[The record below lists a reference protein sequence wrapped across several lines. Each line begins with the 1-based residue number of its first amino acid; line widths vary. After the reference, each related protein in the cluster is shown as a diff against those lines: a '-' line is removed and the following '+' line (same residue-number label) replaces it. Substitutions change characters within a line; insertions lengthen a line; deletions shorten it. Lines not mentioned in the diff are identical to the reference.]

1 MKYLQWQNNNKIYLF
16 VSIIGNKIINIIK
29 NNYGNKN
36 NTKIYL
42 FVSII
47 GNKILSKN
55 KIIMV
60 TKIIRKYI
68 YLWA

>member
-1 MKYLQWQNNNKIYLF
+1 M
-16 VSIIGNKIINIIK
+16 SIIGNKIINIIK
-29 NNYGNKN
+29 IIMVTKN
-36 NTKIYL
+36 NTEIYL

-60 TKIIRKYI
+60 TKIIINIFICEQK
-68 YLWA
+68 W